1 MIFRVTDIETIPDEA
16 VWTKGDPVYRLVGD
30 PCRMFAHV
38 DVNRNTDML
47 ERSRVTAPAHVE
59 QVEPFPP
66 PQACRVVAISYV
78 DIILDPTKDPRYRL
92 DKCYSEC
99 LWSSDLSEA
108 RADAAEHQLLKTFS
122 VAMADPGLNLVT
134 WNGRG
139 FDLPVLSM
147 RSLKH
152 KIPCGWYYE
161 NRDMR
166 YRYSPEGHLDLMDFL
181 GDYGSCRNMKL
192 GDLARLC
199 GLPGKTDMSGDKVED
214 LCSEAKRFPAR
225 SEELQ
230 RKVARYCLQD
240 SLQTALIFLR
250 TRFHFGKIDALSHNL
265 ALGTFRASPSVTD
278 AIDLDWDR
286 LLL

>member
-1 MIFRVTDIETIPDEA
+1 MIFRVTDIETIPDES
-16 VWTKGDPVYRLVGD
+16 VWTRGDPAYRLVGM
-30 PCRMFAHV
+30 P
-38 DVNRNTDML
+38 
-47 ERSRVTAPAHVE
+47 APSACVPE
-59 QVEPFPP
+59 GCGLAYGAGAMQIEPFPP

-78 DIILDPTKDPRYRL
+78 DIVLDPARESRYYF
-92 DKCYSEC
+92 DHCYTEC
-99 LWSSDLSEA
+99 LWAASDSQA

-122 VAMADPGLNLVT
+122 VAMADPVVNLVT

-152 KIPCGWYYE
+152 KIPFGWYYE

-166 YRYSPEGHLDLMDFL
+166 YRFSAEGHLDLMDFL
-181 GDYGSCRNMKL
+181 GDYGAYRNMKL

-199 GLPGKTDMSGDKVED
+199 GLPGKTNMSGDQVDAYYE
-214 LCSEAKRFPAR
+214 EARQSPAR

-250 TRFHFGKIDALSHNL
+250 TRFHLGKVDAMTHNL
-265 ALGTFRASPSVTD
+265 ALGTFRASPSITD
-278 AIDLDWDR
+278 ALDLDWDR